1 MKKLLLLVLAL
12 IVAFSTTACVGGENS
27 TEKGSTLKW
36 TDEDGTMRETSF
48 HFTKTDDEK
57 GVLEYTDS
65 YTYSDTSD
73 VGLTEKPGDLKYTIS
88 CSTDV
93 TYSVDEDGTYSVGWY
108 YYIPDQLQLH
118 SMKMEISGSAKKA
131 YIESVLEDYD
141 TPAMEKLVN
150 GKTLTDTD
158 EILSTSFFS
167 GLDQLYVTFT
177 AENDEFVAT
186 SCGFRFH
193 YSGGGVTVYYDLEY
207 NDDGKLICK
216 YNYCGNRT
224 LMEYG
229 EDGTMEKMTTY
240 WDNWKR
246 VKSVSIGS
254 YDRRYGFKDGE
265 CYYSMD
271 GTFMGSSK
279 TTYDDSGCFL
289 ETQYYDDS
297 GALIGKC
304 VLVDDEFQYFTAE
317 GKKVERSEL
326 IYRDVRD
333 DNGNIMQRSYYD
345 TYDFVPLRTIIYD
358 GNGNTVQ
365 TQEYSWYDSGMRIDC
380 YDAENRQI
388 ALEVYS
394 GILEL
399 TEKGYFCFDGD
410 GRKIG
415 VIYCEYEEGHVCL
428 SQYNRYDGDECNE
441 WVRVESQ
448 YGENWEI
455 TGNVYYLGNEMGT
468 QEIDAETFENLE
480 WVVALKAVAGIE

>member
-12 IVAFSTTACVGGENS
+12 IVAFSTTACVGGENA

-36 TDEDGTMRETSF
+36 TDDVGTMRETSF

-57 GVLEYTDS
+57 GILEYTDS
-65 YTYSDTSD
+65 YTYSNTSY

-88 CSTDV
+88 CSADV

-108 YYIPDQLQLH
+108 YYNTTDQLQLH

-131 YIESVLEDYD
+131 YIESVLEYYD
-141 TPAMEKLVN
+141 TPAMEKLVD

-186 SCGFRFH
+186 SCGFSF
-193 YSGGGVTVYYDLEY
+193 YYPTGAGSVTVYYDLKY

-254 YDRRYGFKDGE
+254 YDWPYGFKDGE

-279 TTYDDSGCFL
+279 TTYDDSGFFS

-304 VLVDDEFQYFTAE
+304 VLVDDEYQYFTAE
-317 GKKVERSEL
+317 GTKVERSEL

-333 DNGNIMQRSYYD
+333 DNGNIIQRAYYD

-358 GNGNTVQ
+358 ENGNTVQ

-399 TEKGYFCFDGD
+399 KSKSYFCFDGD
-410 GRKIG
+410 GREIG
-415 VIYCEYEEGHVCL
+415 DINYEYVEGHL
-428 SQYNRYDGDECNE
+428 YSSRYYRYDGNE
-441 WVRVESQ
+441 RVEVESQ

-455 TGNVYYLGNEMGT
+455 TGNVYYLENELGT

>member
-12 IVAFSTTACVGGENS
+12 IVAFSTTACVGEENA

-57 GVLEYTDS
+57 GVLEYVDS
-65 YTYSDTSD
+65 YAYSDTSV
-73 VGLTEKPGDLKYTIS
+73 VGLTEKPGDLKCTIS
-88 CSTDV
+88 CSADV
-93 TYSVDEDGTYSVGWY
+93 TYSVDYDGTYSVMWY
-108 YYIPDQLQLH
+108 YNIFDQLQLH

-131 YIESVLEDYD
+131 YIKSVMEDYD
-141 TPAMEKLVN
+141 TPAMEKLVD

-167 GLDQLYVTFT
+167 GLSRLYGTFT

-186 SCGFRFH
+186 SCGFKF
-193 YSGGGVTVYYDLEY
+193 SLLGGEITVYYDLEY
-207 NDDGKLICK
+207 NDAGKLTCK

-229 EDGTMEKMTTY
+229 EDGTMEKMATY

-265 CYYSMD
+265 CYYSID

-279 TTYDDSGCFL
+279 PTYDDSGCSSG
-289 ETQYYDDS
+289 TQYYDDS

-304 VLVDDEFQYFTAE
+304 VLVDGEYQYFTAE
-317 GKKVERSEL
+317 GTKVAESQL
-326 IYRDVRD
+326 IYRDVCD
-333 DNGNIMQRSYYD
+333 DNGNIMQRAYYD
-345 TYDFVPLRTIIYD
+345 TYFNPLYTIIYD
-358 GNGNTVQ
+358 ENGNTVQ
-365 TQEYSWYDSGMRIDC
+365 TQEYSWYGSGMQIDC
-380 YDAENRQI
+380 YDAEDRLI
-388 ALEVYS
+388 AREEYS
-394 GILEL
+394 GILEP
-399 TEKGYFCFDGD
+399 TCKGYFCYDGD
-410 GRKIG
+410 GQRIG
-415 VIYCEYEEGHVCL
+415 EIYYEYEEGHVYL
-428 SQYNRYDGDECNE
+428 SEYSRYDGDECNE
-441 WVRVESQ
+441 WVTVESQ

-455 TGNVYYLGNEMGT
+455 TGNVYHLGNDMDT
-468 QEIDAETFENLE
+468 QIIDAETFENLE